1 MSNSARVRTK
11 NTGNS
16 HIWQSKVCSNNNN
29 SICDTEEWSRRGSGF
44 GAAEHAQ
51 PAAWPLQRVSAAR
64 HRKLPRNSKIPGFV
78 TSRLL
83 WFYFGGPRGCRAR
96 AWPPKVLGPPIWN
109 VTSLPSLV
117 HFSYL
122 WLDSVTCGLVTFHI
136 GGLRMPDTCGGG
148 AIHGATTER
157 VYARRVNASRSDD
170 TCTNH
175 RAFSISALLKILISS
190 FAPKQHIKEPIY
202 CTALQRH
209 FQPLQQSIHASPHVW
224 FA

>member
-1 MSNSARVRTK
+1 MSNSARIRTK

-44 GAAEHAQ
+44 GAAEHAR

-64 HRKLPRNSKIPGFV
+64 HRKLPKFKNP
-78 TSRLL
+78 
-83 WFYFGGPRGCRAR
+83 WFCQYFCGLIWGAEGVSCEGMAPQSFGGGQ
-96 AWPPKVLGPPIWN
+96 
-109 VTSLPSLV
+109 
-117 HFSYL
+117 
-122 WLDSVTCGLVTFHI
+122 
-136 GGLRMPDTCGGG
+136 LRMPDTCGGG

-170 TCTNH
+170 NYTNH

-190 FAPKQHIKEPIY
+190 FAPHQGTNILH
-202 CTALQRH
+202 C
-209 FQPLQQSIHASPHVW
+209 ASASLPAAATEHPCKPPRLVRLMRLLSQLPKRLL
-224 FA
+224 FGM

>member
-1 MSNSARVRTK
+1 VSNSARVRTK

-83 WFYFGGPRGCRAR
+83 WFDLGGRGGVVRGHGR
-96 AWPPKVLGPPIWN
+96 PKFW
-109 VTSLPSLV
+109 
-117 HFSYL
+117 
-122 WLDSVTCGLVTFHI
+122 
-136 GGLRMPDTCGGG
+136 GGQLRMHPWGGG

-157 VYARRVNASRSDD
+157 VHARRVNASRSDD
-170 TCTNH
+170 NYTNH

-209 FQPLQQSIHASPHVW
+209 FQPLQQSIHASPHIW

>member
-1 MSNSARVRTK
+1 MRSSLKCVSNSARVRTK

-83 WFYFGGPRGCRAR
+83 WFDLGGRGGVVRGHG
-96 AWPPKVLGPPIWN
+96 PPKLWGANSAGTPHAPAHQPRAPPQN
-109 VTSLPSLV
+109 DKHGVAQSYSQTSNQTLKSTMLPMPKVFPRIEVPTFESGKPV
-117 HFSYL
+117 CPSGRAPTQGTTRVQNPDGT
-122 WLDSVTCGLVTFHI
+122 WKTVAVGAWRCGTPTFI
-136 GGLRMPDTCGGG
+136 G
-148 AIHGATTER
+148 H
-157 VYARRVNASRSDD
+157 
-170 TCTNH
+170 
-175 RAFSISALLKILISS
+175 
-190 FAPKQHIKEPIY
+190 
-202 CTALQRH
+202 
-209 FQPLQQSIHASPHVW
+209 
-224 FA
+224 